1 VVLVSIMF
9 RIIIIIV
16 TFATIIDMQNN
27 GLGDMDLIIRWMYLL
42 V

>member
-1 VVLVSIMF
+1 MVLVSTMF
-9 RIIIIIV
+9 RIIIITV